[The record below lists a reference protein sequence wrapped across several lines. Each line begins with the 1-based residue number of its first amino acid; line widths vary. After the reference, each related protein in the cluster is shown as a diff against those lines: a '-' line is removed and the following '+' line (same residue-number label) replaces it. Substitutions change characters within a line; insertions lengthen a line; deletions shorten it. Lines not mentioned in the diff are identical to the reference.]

1 MPYTYGEF
9 SSRVFKSLEQDP
21 RFSDGLDDACN
32 RGIDETLAESNYG
45 NFEFTTLS
53 VANQLVYQLPAD
65 MIFVNFVTY
74 CNIPLDRMTM
84 DEYLQRQAFL
94 NTGFFY
100 WRWPDKFLVKE
111 NQDLVVSR
119 TPRESGETIAV
130 YGTIKTPNMYQTT
143 DLLTAMP
150 LRRLYDNAAYHYA
163 RFFLLQTDGQDE
175 RATSEYKLFEHEIGK
190 SNRRLRGN
198 VKDKVKRMV

>member
-9 SSRVFKSLEQDP
+9 SSRVFKSLESDP

-32 RGIDETLAESNYG
+32 RGIDETLTESNYG
-45 NFEFTTLS
+45 NFEFVTGS
-53 VANQLVYQLPAD
+53 VAEQKVYQLPSD
-65 MIFVNFVTY
+65 MIYVNFVTY
-74 CNIPLDRMTM
+74 EEIPLDRMTM

-94 NTGFFY
+94 RTGFVY
-100 WRWPDKFLVKE
+100 YRWPINFLVKE
-111 NQDLVVSR
+111 NQDLVLSPV
-119 TPRESGETIAV
+119 PRETGRPICV
-130 YGTIKTPNMYQTT
+130 YGTIKTPDLYQAT
-143 DLLTAMP
+143 DLLTPMP

-175 RATSEYKLFEHEIGK
+175 RATGEYKLFEHEIGK

-198 VKDKVKRMV
+198 VKDKVQRMV